1 MENAERGEKSAAAS
15 RKVGGLPFRVET
27 CGDAPLERP
36 AWMKIRVRSGQKAEV
51 SEILKQERLRTVCE
65 EATCP
70 NLSECFAKRTAT
82 FLILG
87 RTCTRRCPYCDISH
101 GRPLPPDPAEP
112 ARLAEAAERMG
123 LHFIVITSVDRDD
136 LKDGGAGH
144 FAACVRELRAR
155 IPGSQVEILVPDFRG
170 RMETA
175 LEKLKADPPDVFN
188 HNIETVPSLF
198 RTARPGGNY
207 EKSLEL
213 LRRFG
218 EACPGVPTKSGIM
231 AGLGETDEELFAVM
245 RDLRAAGV
253 SLLTIGQYLPPSRH
267 HIAVRR
273 YVTPEEFEA
282 YRQKA
287 LSLGF
292 RDCMS
297 GPFVRSS
304 YRAASLSAG

>member
-1 MENAERGEKSAAAS
+1 MENAGQGAKSAAAS

-27 CGDAPLERP
+27 CADAPLERP
-36 AWMKIRVRSGQKAEV
+36 SWMKIRVRSGQKAEV

-123 LHFIVITSVDRDD
+123 LRFIVITSVDRDD

-155 IPGSQVEILVPDFRG
+155 IPGCQVEILVPDFRG
-170 RMETA
+170 RLETA

-198 RTARPGGNY
+198 RTARPGGSY

-253 SLLTIGQYLPPSRH
+253 TLLTIGQYLPPSRH

-273 YVTPEEFEA
+273 YVTPDEFEA
-282 YRQKA
+282 YREKA